1 MPPTARC
8 SYNSHALE
16 FVRYEAQGPIAT
28 LTVDH
33 APANALSNQVLEEI
47 GQALD
52 MAEADAAV
60 RCLIFTGAGDR
71 FFIAGA
77 DIKEFLATPAGS
89 TSERTVRGQQLT
101 LQMER
106 MSKIV
111 IMAINGFCL
120 GGGCEMAMA
129 GDIRVASEAAV
140 FGQPEIKLGIIPGF
154 GGTQRLTRLIGRT
167 HAMELLFSGDNIDS
181 TTALA
186 LGLVSRVVPADQL
199 MSEARRTAEKLAG
212 AAPLA
217 VAAIKRAVSFGLD
230 QPMEKALEVEL
241 QEFVR
246 VRQTGDAL
254 EGITA
259 FVEKRKPSFT
269 GAGIPGGAA

>member
-1 MPPTARC
+1 
-8 SYNSHALE
+8 LE

-33 APANALSNQVLEEI
+33 PPANALSNQVLEDI
-47 GQALD
+47 GEALD
-52 MAEADAAV
+52 AAEADAAV
-60 RCLIFTGAGDR
+60 RCLIFTGAGDK

-89 TSERTVRGQQLT
+89 TGDRTEKGQRIT

-106 MSKIV
+106 MSRIV

-129 GDIRVASEAAV
+129 GDIRIAAESAV

-154 GGTQRLTRLIGRT
+154 GGTQRLPRLVGRT
-167 HAMELLFSGDNIDS
+167 AAMELLFSGDNFDAD
-181 TTALA
+181 TALA

-199 MSEARRTAEKLAG
+199 MAEARRTAEKLST

-217 VAAIKRAVSFGLD
+217 VAAIKRAVAAGMD
-230 QPMEKALEVEL
+230 QPMDRALEIERR
-241 QEFVR
+241 EFVS
-246 VRQTGDAL
+246 VRQTADAL

-259 FVEKRKPSFT
+259 FIEKRPPTF
-269 GAGIPGGAA
+269 AGVAAAEGKS